1 MHGSLDAEEAL
12 QRLLQGSGLRAR
24 RIDERTLT
32 LEPIPASGAL
42 DLDATTV
49 SAAAPAQG
57 YRPAAN
63 AWISR
68 GDAPLL
74 EIPQAI
80 SVVPAQALQDQR
92 PRNLDDALGNISG
105 ITQANTLGGTQDAVM
120 KRGFGD
126 NRDGSIMR
134 DGMPSVQGRNFTAT
148 ADHVEVLKGQHPAL
162 WHPGPGRGGQRGEQE
177 ATTATSQRPDPA
189 WLGLRPRAQRA
200 AAASSTPPAR
210 WATADWPTG

>member
-63 AWISR
+63 ASISR
-68 GDAPLL
+68 GDAP
-74 EIPQAI
+74 PGNPPGDQRGPGTGAAGPA
-80 SVVPAQALQDQR
+80 PAQ
-92 PRNLDDALGNISG
+92 P
-105 ITQANTLGGTQDAVM
+105 
-120 KRGFGD
+120 
-126 NRDGSIMR
+126 
-134 DGMPSVQGRNFTAT
+134 
-148 ADHVEVLKGQHPAL
+148 
-162 WHPGPGRGGQRGEQE
+162 
-177 ATTATSQRPDPA
+177 
-189 WLGLRPRAQRA
+189 
-200 AAASSTPPAR
+200 
-210 WATADWPTG
+210 